1 MIEKLL
7 PHPVDEGPPV
17 PRFMPKW
24 PWVHNPGNPLPEGVS
39 KEEAIEIIA
48 ATPWAERAARGMARL
63 GGLTPGTPEY
73 NMFIEHYRKAVAKG
87 MVEAI

>member
-1 MIEKLL
+1 VIDNLL

-63 GGLTPGTPEY
+63 GGLRQAPLSMRPLLLIT
-73 NMFIEHYRKAVAKG
+73 AVP
-87 MVEAI
+87 